1 MSRSSIIIRVR
12 STGGDNYA
20 RVLGKGVIASCTMSE
35 EAAANAA
42 AKKHFG
48 DRPFC
53 IKEDDLFS
61 GATATLHQYI
71 AWSKPRRKPKP
82 TLP

>member
-20 RVLGKGVIASCTMSE
+20 RVLGKGITASCTMCE

-48 DRPFC
+48 DRPFS
-53 IKEDDLFS
+53 IKADDLFS
-61 GATATLHQYI
+61 GATATLHQFI
-71 AWSKPRRKPKP
+71 AWPIPNRKTQRK
-82 TLP
+82 